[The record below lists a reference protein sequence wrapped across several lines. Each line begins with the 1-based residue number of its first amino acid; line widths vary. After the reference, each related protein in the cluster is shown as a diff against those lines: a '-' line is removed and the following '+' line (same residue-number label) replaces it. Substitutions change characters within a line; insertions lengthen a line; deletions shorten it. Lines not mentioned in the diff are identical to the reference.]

1 MKKHKKKKKEKKE
14 KKDKQEKK
22 KTVKKKP
29 AAAPAGPLEGP
40 VVRVKYTH
48 PLQPVRTYCQA
59 FVDDKW
65 QHVITVAEK
74 EHPEHKAIV
83 HAVGEDLEHGQET
96 FEDSKLRKYELL
108 ESWGQ

>member
-1 MKKHKKKKKEKKE
+1 MKGPAAA
-14 KKDKQEKK
+14 
-22 KTVKKKP
+22 TVKKP
-29 AAAPAGPLEGP
+29 AAATAKKPAAAKKQAAAKKPVADVET
-40 VVRVKYTH
+40 VVRVRYTH